1 MHEPNLFSDLF
12 SVRIREDHSPKE
24 NFLSECF
31 AHILRA
37 VPGAC
42 EGWVS
47 RIYDRSV
54 ILPEFSV
61 STRNSE
67 VDPLR
72 GPLTKRKKSYA

>member
-1 MHEPNLFSDLF
+1 MPEPNLFSDLF

-54 ILPEFSV
+54 ILPGH
-61 STRNSE
+61 TGM
-67 VDPLR
+67 DLR
-72 GPLTKRKKSYA
+72 DELIRAY